1 MGREGGGTTNDDDET
16 TREGGERRRRQTT
29 TGNRRRQQ
37 TTPTPRT
44 AAKPHSRRG
53 ARNEKA
59 GAAAS
64 TNAAGGDRIAAHKTI
79 KSSQRRA
86 QGPRMSKAAIQE
98 GRLQTHRGEYRKT
111 RKRARKRG
119 IRAGARL
126 FNRGRQSR
134 SGRLDGGSREV
145 VRLTRPPK
153 NGPGL
158 GRPDDDAEALE

>member
-1 MGREGGGTTNDDDET
+1 MGADGRGGRGGGGTTNDA
-16 TREGGERRRRQTT
+16 RRRRRETDDD
-29 TGNRRRQQ
+29 NRRRRRPEKPQSHKA
-37 TTPTPRT
+37 TAEPETRKPAPPPAPT
-44 AAKPHSRRG
+44 RR
-53 ARNEKA
+53 
-59 GAAAS
+59 
-64 TNAAGGDRIAAHKTI
+64 GGDRKAAHKTI
-79 KSSQRRA
+79 KSSQKCAR
-86 QGPRMSKAAIQE
+86 GPRMSKAAIQE
-98 GRLQTHRGEYRKT
+98 GRLQAHRGEYRKT

-119 IRAGARL
+119 IRGRARL